1 MNLIKIVDTASRND
15 SIGVRWLIGEFEN
28 GFYAFIPPCRVGNG
42 TGIKSYKA
50 FKVEQGVNAVGK
62 IRWNRIKY
70 KNKEI

>member
-1 MNLIKIVDTASRND
+1 MNLIKIVDTMSRND
-15 SIGVRWLIGEFEN
+15 VVGVKWLIGEFED
-28 GFYAFIPPCRVGNG
+28 GFYAFIPPCAVGPK

-50 FKVEQGVNAVGK
+50 FKVEQGINAVGK